1 MIGKSQIKSLL
12 RESIRMTMDAI
23 KENKLRSILTLLG
36 ISVGIFSVISV
47 MTAIKT
53 LESSIESGLNV
64 FGTNT
69 FMIAKDPA
77 IQFGRN
83 EKYRNRKVINLDQYL
98 VLKGKITNIS

>member
-69 FMIAKDPA
+69 LASI
-77 IQFGRN
+77 
-83 EKYRNRKVINLDQYL
+83 
-98 VLKGKITNIS
+98 

>member
-1 MIGKSQIKSLL
+1 MLGKRQIKSIL
-12 RESIRMTMDAI
+12 RESVRMTFDAI
-23 KENKLRSILTLLG
+23 RQNKLRSTLTLLG

-69 FMIAKDPA
+69 F
-77 IQFGRN
+77 
-83 EKYRNRKVINLDQYL
+83 L
-98 VLKGKITNIS
+98 ITKAVSYTHLTLPTKA

>member
-23 KENKLRSILTLLG
+23 KENKLRSILALLG

-69 FMIAKDPA
+69 FEPGKS
-77 IQFGRN
+77 FG
-83 EKYRNRKVINLDQYL
+83 YF
-98 VLKGKITNIS
+98 LKNISNSSIAS

>member
-64 FGTNT
+64 FGT
-69 FMIAKDPA
+69 MWKS
-77 IQFGRN
+77 
-83 EKYRNRKVINLDQYL
+83 L
-98 VLKGKITNIS
+98 VF